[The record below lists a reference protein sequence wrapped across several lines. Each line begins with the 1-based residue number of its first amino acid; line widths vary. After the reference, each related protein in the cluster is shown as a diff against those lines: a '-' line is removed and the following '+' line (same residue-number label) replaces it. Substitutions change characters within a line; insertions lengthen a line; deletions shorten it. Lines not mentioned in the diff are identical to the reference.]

1 MAFFRDRSPKRDS
14 TIEADSDRSLN
25 YYSDQLPDI
34 QKNLRQLNLARN
46 LERLDLPLSALFAG
60 GALVFL
66 LKKRFAAA
74 SFFVLGFMIQQ
85 ILKQRPLSS
94 PMRNLGVGER
104 NELELE
110 RYALKAQRGDY
121 GKIEVIPFR

>member
-1 MAFFRDRSPKRDS
+1 MAFFSDRHPKKDV

-34 QKNLRQLNLARN
+34 EKNLGQLNLAWGF
-46 LERLDLPLSALFAG
+46 ERMGLPLSVVLISGAAG
-60 GALVFL
+60 FL
-66 LKKRFAAA
+66 LKRKFAAA
-74 SFFVLGFMIQQ
+74 SFFVFALLIQQ
-85 ILKQRPLSS
+85 ILKKQPLS
-94 PMRNLGVGER
+94 PALRNLGVGDK

-110 RYALKAQRGDY
+110 RYAMKAQRGDF